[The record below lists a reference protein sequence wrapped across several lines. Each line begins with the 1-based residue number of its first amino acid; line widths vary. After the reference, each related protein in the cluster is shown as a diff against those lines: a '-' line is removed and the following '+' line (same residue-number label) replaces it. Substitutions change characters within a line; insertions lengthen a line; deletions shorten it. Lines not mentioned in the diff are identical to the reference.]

1 MTHEYTDEIVLINIK
16 KLIGNKITV
25 EDYFF
30 SYMIYKGEKFKLARY
45 LEAFGID
52 ERPIIERL
60 LGDGWLELYKADS
73 ELNLNNLQTSQELQ
87 RVIEENL
94 QQEAVEDWFN
104 TWYDLWPTGIKS
116 GGYYLR
122 TDKRGT
128 YRKMKQFTIDYPYY
142 NKDLIIKAT
151 KNYLMEQSILG
162 YTHTKLSPYFI
173 NKDGMSVLAGEC
185 ESIGDAPEIDLSN
198 YAGEEI

>member
-1 MTHEYTDEIVLINIK
+1 MTYEYADEIMVINLK

-30 SYMIYKGEKFKLARY
+30 SHMIYKGERFKLARY
-45 LEAFGID
+45 LEAFNID
-52 ERPIIERL
+52 EKPIIERL
-60 LGDGWLELYKADS
+60 LGNGWLELRNIND
-73 ELNLNNLQTSQELQ
+73 ELHLNKLVPSQELQ
-87 RVIEENL
+87 RVVEENL

-104 TWYDLWPTGIKS
+104 EWYDLWPTGIKS

-162 YTHTKLSPYFI
+162 YSHTKLSPYFI
-173 NKDGMSVLAGEC
+173 SKDGMSVLAGEC
-185 ESIGDAPEIDLSN
+185 ENIGDAPEIDLNN
-198 YAGEEI
+198 YAGEEL